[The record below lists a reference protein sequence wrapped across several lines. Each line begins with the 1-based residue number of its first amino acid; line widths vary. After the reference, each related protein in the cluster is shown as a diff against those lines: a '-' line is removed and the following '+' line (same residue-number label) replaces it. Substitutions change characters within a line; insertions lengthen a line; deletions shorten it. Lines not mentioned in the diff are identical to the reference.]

1 MTIHMIAFGLL
12 TLALF
17 FAFLQLIRKPHRD
30 HRIMALERV
39 VALDLMATLA
49 IGFMTLLAVN
59 TGKPVFLDVA
69 MALALL
75 SFLGTVAFARY
86 LEKGK

>member
-1 MTIHMIAFGLL
+1 MTVHTIAFGFL
-12 TLALF
+12 TLALL
-17 FAFLQLIRKPHRD
+17 FAFLRLIRKPHRD
-30 HRIMALERV
+30 QRIMALERV

-49 IGFMTLLAVN
+49 IGFMTLFAVE
-59 TGKPVFLDVA
+59 TGKPIFLDAA